1 MKRIKLS
8 TLLVFTVLAVGCTPV
23 DESVSTTT
31 SAATESTV
39 GSGPA
44 TTVPGGAG
52 DDRSLELVNC
62 DDANDDVVIVCE
74 AYDLIREHYVDPVD
88 DAALAEAAAM
98 GLEMLDGTDS
108 TELLVCAAPNDTFD
122 EVCDRAVAVADTSTE
137 AAEAMVAGLA
147 TYALDPN
154 SAYFDPQALDLL
166 DDEQQGEIEGIGAL
180 VSSEDQTIAGDDKQ
194 CAVVSETCEIVIV
207 STIEG
212 SPADTAGLERDD
224 EIVGVDGDSIRG
236 RSVDEVTQVV
246 RGPAGTDVVLSI
258 ERGEQVFDVTITRA
272 AVLIPVV
279 ETEVIDDVGYL
290 RLWHFTGAASSE
302 FERGV
307 VSLLGEGV
315 DELVIDLRD
324 NPGGFLTAAIDV
336 TSIFKEDGDVVV
348 TEGPDENMSYSV
360 NGQAVVPED
369 MPVTIVVNRGSA
381 SASEVVSATLQEAG
395 LATVVGEPT
404 FGKNTV
410 QQRFGLSNGGALK
423 LTIARWLTP
432 GGHDFGGT
440 GVIPDLEIPVNGL
453 DPAELVEAIGG

>member
-8 TLLVFTVLAVGCTPV
+8 TLLVFTVLAVGCTPI

-31 SAATESTV
+31 SAATESTA
-39 GSGPA
+39 GSGAA

-108 TELLVCAAPNDTFD
+108 TELLVCAAPIDEFN

-453 DPAELVEAIGG
+453 DPAELVEAISG

>member
-23 DESVSTTT
+23 DQSVSTTT
-31 SAATESTV
+31 SAATESTA
-39 GSGPA
+39 GSGAA

-88 DAALAEAAAM
+88 DAVLAEAAAM

-360 NGQAVVPED
+360 NGQSVVPED

>member
-1 MKRIKLS
+1 MNRVKLS
-8 TLLVFTVLAVGCTPV
+8 TLFAIAVLAVGCTPAA
-23 DESVSTTT
+23 DNVSTTA
-31 SAATESTV
+31 SGATGSTPGSTPGSTAPGSES
-39 GSGPA
+39 
-44 TTVPGGAG
+44 
-52 DDRSLELVNC
+52 DDRSLELVDC
-62 DDANDDVVIVCE
+62 DNAGVDVVIVCE

-88 DAALAEAAAM
+88 DAALADAAAM

-108 TELLVCAAPNDTFD
+108 TELLVCAAPIDKFS

-154 SAYFDPQALDLL
+154 SAYFDPRALDLL

-207 STIEG
+207 STIES
-212 SPADTAGLERDD
+212 SPAETAGLERDD
-224 EIVGVDGDSIRG
+224 QIIGVDGDSIMG
-236 RSVDEVTQVV
+236 WSVDEVTQVV
-246 RGPAGTDVVLSI
+246 RGPAGTEVVLTI
-258 ERGEQVFDVTITRA
+258 ERGERVFDVTITRA
-272 AVLIPVV
+272 AVVIPVV

-290 RLWHFTGAASSE
+290 RLWHFTGAASTE

-307 VSLLGEGV
+307 VDLLGQGV

-336 TSIFKEDGDVVV
+336 TSVFKEDGDVVV
-348 TEGPDENMSYSV
+348 TEGPGENMSYSV
-360 NGQAVVPED
+360 NGQAVVPEE

-432 GGHDFGGT
+432 DGHDFGGT
-440 GVIPDLEIPVNGL
+440 GVIPDIELPVNGL